1 MYIRYRTCAV
11 AVVVAV
17 AALFVSADTALAQ
30 EKTKDFLY
38 SKKLYGALS
47 LGASIWFFTE
57 AHAARKDANDAYEQY
72 RATRSSQTAGNHY
85 SESKSGDTKAAIM
98 FGLGVG
104 TLAYSVHLFLSDEG
118 EELPPPEKR
127 NNLVEMNGVGLAVNG
142 DLKAR
147 GVRLNLNKAF

>member
-1 MYIRYRTCAV
+1 MHIRCRTRAV
-11 AVVVAV
+11 AVSVAV
-17 AALFVSADTALAQ
+17 TALCVSADPARAQ
-30 EKTKDFLY
+30 MKTRDFLY

-57 AHAARKDANDAYEQY
+57 AHAARKDANDAYERY
-72 RATRSSQTAGNHY
+72 RTTTSSQTAGDPY
-85 SESKSGDTKAAIM
+85 SESKSGDTRAAIM

-127 NNLVEMNGVGLAVNG
+127 NNLVEMKGVGLRVNG